1 MGHDRLTNTALPV
14 EPLERPPHS
23 VVVLPGSKSLTN
35 RALITAAL
43 AHGTTEIE
51 GLLFADDTRAM
62 IGALRVLGIEMSV
75 DEDSLRV
82 VIEGCGGELPGVG
95 ALVDAR
101 QSGTTGRFLPPLV
114 ALGSAPVV
122 VDGDDQLRGRPMEA
136 QIGALRELGV
146 AVAELG
152 EPGRLPLSITGPL
165 EQGSVAVAGD
175 VSSQF
180 VSGLLLAGAVNGLD
194 LRLTTEAISRPYLQ
208 MTTAVMAAFGATVSG
223 GAVSGA
229 TDSGAAWSVGGG
241 YRSPG
246 RYTIEPDASAASY
259 FLAAAAITGGRVRID
274 GLGRGSLQGDVA
286 FADVLAEMGAEV
298 SIADD
303 FIEVSGGKLRGIDV
317 DLRHISDTAP
327 TLAVVAAFA
336 EGVTA
341 VSGIGFIREK
351 ESDRIAGPVAELNRC
366 GISAEE
372 TPDGFVVRPEG
383 LPRAATFHT
392 YDDHRMAMAFALI
405 GLVIDGVSVRNAACV
420 AKTFPGYFSALDQ
433 LR

>member
-1 MGHDRLTNTALPV
+1 MGDALPV
-14 EPLERPPHS
+14 VPLERPPDS
-23 VVVLPGSKSLTN
+23 LVVLPGSKSLTN

-62 IGALRVLGIEMSV
+62 IEALRVLGIEMSV
-75 DEDSLRV
+75 DKGSARV
-82 VIEGCGGELPGVG
+82 LVDGCGGELPSVE

-122 VDGDDQLRGRPMEA
+122 VDGDDQLRARPMEA
-136 QIGALRELGV
+136 QIAALRELGV
-146 AVAELG
+146 SVAELG

-194 LRLTTEAISRPYLQ
+194 LRLSTEAISRPYLH

-223 GAVSGA
+223 A
-229 TDSGAAWSVGGG
+229 TVFDSGAAWSVEGG

-246 RYTIEPDASAASY
+246 SYTVEPDASAASY

-298 SIADD
+298 SVADD
-303 FIEVSGGKLRGIDV
+303 SIEVCGGELRGIDV

-336 EGVTA
+336 AGATT

-351 ESDRIAGPVAELNRC
+351 ESDRIAGPVAELIRC
-366 GISAEE
+366 GVPAEE
-372 TPDGFVVRPEG
+372 TSDGFVIRPEG
-383 LPRAATFHT
+383 PPRAATFHT

-405 GLVIDGVSVRNAACV
+405 GLVVDGVSVRNAACV